1 VDPEPPSEEEGEDAE
16 LRWVDEAVAAFARKL
31 GLKEKFSVAWHL
43 KEGA

>member
-1 VDPEPPSEEEGEDAE
+1 

-31 GLKEKFSVAWHL
+31 GLKDKFSGAWNL